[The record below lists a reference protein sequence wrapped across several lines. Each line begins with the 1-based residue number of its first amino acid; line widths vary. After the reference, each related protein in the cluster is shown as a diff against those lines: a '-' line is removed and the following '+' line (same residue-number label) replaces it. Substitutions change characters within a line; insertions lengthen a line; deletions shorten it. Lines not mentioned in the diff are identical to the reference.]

1 MVSLCV
7 GFIEDI
13 FVRSFRSERPIET
26 FGSTIYTAQFTDM
39 SIESEKEL
47 NLSLAAAAD
56 AVSLESTLATDWLDW
71 VGEIG
76 VAPWNYFLLR
86 MPTEC
91 N

>member
-13 FVRSFRSERPIET
+13 FVRTFRSERPIET

-56 AVSLESTLATDWLDW
+56 AVSLESTLA
-71 VGEIG
+71 V
-76 VAPWNYFLLR
+76 PH
-86 MPTEC
+86 
-91 N
+91 

>member
-13 FVRSFRSERPIET
+13 FVRTFRSERPIET

-56 AVSLESTLATDWLDW
+56 AVPLESTLA
-71 VGEIG
+71 V
-76 VAPWNYFLLR
+76 PH
-86 MPTEC
+86 
-91 N
+91 